1 VCSGGTAIGS
11 AAPSTVFDA
20 SRILTA
26 SQDKTALIWDGN
38 SGNPLLLLAG
48 HDGAVL
54 NATFSPDGERAITA
68 SEDSTA
74 RVWDAVSG
82 VELLAL
88 RGHAGPIDKAMFTPD
103 GNRIV
108 TGSED
113 KTARV
118 WDARWLANLR
128 RDELVRRVCADKL
141 LGDRRVFTGDDEFD
155 PVLQG
160 LAGTNPC
167 DRFGPFSLKYW
178 SQAAQSLWRRLF

>member
-1 VCSGGTAIGS
+1 
-11 AAPSTVFDA
+11 
-20 SRILTA
+20 
-26 SQDKTALIWDGN
+26 
-38 SGNPLLLLAG
+38 
-48 HDGAVL
+48 
-54 NATFSPDGERAITA
+54 
-68 SEDSTA
+68 
-74 RVWDAVSG
+74 
-82 VELLAL
+82 
-88 RGHAGPIDKAMFTPD
+88 MFTPD

-167 DRFGPFSLKYW
+167 DRSGPFSPKYW
-178 SQAAQSLWRRLF
+178 FFVAQPLGGGYLSSNRTGPRCRRPRIDPNAPNYCAIGIRHPNWRRVSLFGRHRNMQRRSFCRCPGAVAGALAGWK

>member
-1 VCSGGTAIGS
+1 
-11 AAPSTVFDA
+11 
-20 SRILTA
+20 
-26 SQDKTALIWDGN
+26 
-38 SGNPLLLLAG
+38 
-48 HDGAVL
+48 
-54 NATFSPDGERAITA
+54 
-68 SEDSTA
+68 
-74 RVWDAVSG
+74 

-88 RGHAGPIDKAMFTPD
+88 RGHASPIDKAMFTPD

-118 WDARWLANLR
+118 WDARWPVNLR

-178 SQAAQSLWRRLF
+178 SQAAQSLWRRYFELRTGLSVSAPEN